1 MAAFSY
7 TALNKKG
14 GQKRGVMEGDTPRQ
28 VRVMLRQKGLV
39 PIEVEEIAQ
48 RESSR
53 KFRFQ
58 LRQKIKPAEL
68 ALVTRQL
75 ATLIRSGT
83 VLEESLKAVAD
94 QNEQDRVRSIL
105 LAVRAKVVEG
115 HSLAIAL
122 AQFPSVFS
130 ELYRA
135 TVAAGEQTGY
145 LDLVFERL
153 ADYTEFSQHLRQKL
167 MLALLYPVILTGV
180 AFSVVIALMV
190 YVVPQVVKV
199 FDNMGQTLPFL
210 TRGLIV
216 LSGFLKS
223 YGLWVFFL
231 GLILLILFRFVLRHD
246 EARIR
251 FHRLL
256 ITLPM
261 FSKTIKTLNA
271 ARFART
277 FSILIASGVSILEG
291 LQISAQVISN
301 LVIRQAVNDAAGK
314 VREGASLNKSLA
326 QCGFFPPITI
336 HMIASG
342 EASSKLEEMLERAA
356 SIHEREIETMMAAT
370 LGIFEPLLI
379 LLMGGVV
386 LIIVL
391 AILMPIF
398 DLNQLVQ

>member
-7 TALNKKG
+7 TAINSKG
-14 GQKRGVMEGDTPRQ
+14 GQQRGVIEGDTPRQ
-28 VRVMLRQKGLV
+28 VRAMLRKKGLA
-39 PIEVEEIAQ
+39 PTMVEEISQ
-48 RESSR
+48 RESSD
-53 KFRFQ
+53 KFRFH
-58 LRQKIKPAEL
+58 LRKKINPSEL

-135 TVAAGEQTGY
+135 TVAAGEQTGF

-153 ADYTEFSQHLRQKL
+153 ADYAEFSQHLRQKM
-167 MLALLYPVILTGV
+167 MLALLYPVILTLV
-180 AFSVVIALMV
+180 AISVVIGLMV

-199 FDNMGQTLPFL
+199 FDNMGQDLPML
-210 TRGLIV
+210 TRSLIAV
-216 LSGFLKS
+216 SAFLKS
-223 YGLWVFFL
+223 YGVVIFFV
-231 GLILLILFRFVLRHD
+231 GLVLFILVKLALRREEVRF
-246 EARIR
+246 R

-256 ITLPM
+256 INLPL
-261 FSKTIKTLNA
+261 FSKSIKTFNA

-291 LQISAQVISN
+291 LQISAQVVGN
-301 LVIRQAVNDAAGK
+301 LVVRQAVSDTAVK
-314 VREGASLNKSLA
+314 VREGASLSKSLA
-326 QCGFFPPITI
+326 KCGFFPPITI

-356 SIHEREIETMMAAT
+356 TIHEREMETMMAAT
-370 LGIFEPLLI
+370 LGIFEPMLI
-379 LLMGGVV
+379 LVMGGVV
-386 LIIVL
+386 LVIVL

-398 DLNQLVQ
+398 DLNQLVH